1 MSDYRGHVVAG
12 VVWFLT
18 LAAVAFLLLPELA
31 GSHGGWF
38 VLSGWGFVAQLAVA
52 VLAALWPDVDTASRG
67 RKVFYRVLLAFSLYS
82 MARSQWKMAAVIG
95 LAGILPAVGN
105 HRGWTHTV
113 WAAVL
118 VPLPIVLL
126 PLYVSDDGQ
135 WLRTPDF
142 QRISVGLPFYVAA
155 MVGLLSHLAAD
166 GFFGVLLARM
176 SGGST
181 KGARRD

>member
-1 MSDYRGHVVAG
+1 MSEFRGHVVAG
-12 VVWFLT
+12 VVWFLI
-18 LAAVAFLLLPELA
+18 LAVAASLLLPRLV
-31 GSHGGWF
+31 GNHGGWF

-82 MARSQWKMAAVIG
+82 IARSQWKMAAVIG
-95 LAGILPAVGN
+95 LVGILPALGN
-105 HRGWTHTV
+105 HRGWTHKV

-126 PLYVSDDGQ
+126 PLYVSDDGR

-142 QRISVGLPFYVAA
+142 GKISAGLPFYLAA
-155 MVGLLSHLAAD
+155 IVGLFSHLAAD
-166 GFFGVLLARM
+166 GFFGRFLARI
-176 SGGST
+176 SGGPAKAT
-181 KGARRD
+181 RGD